1 MIRAVAGLFKGS
13 GKTPSKMMAIAI
25 SAGMR
30 YKHSMASLLRYEVD
44 DNPPKIVWG
53 HQRLLIDDLT
63 IVTLAVPVP
72 QLALTYAPSE
82 ALP

>member
-1 MIRAVAGLFKGS
+1 
-13 GKTPSKMMAIAI
+13 
-25 SAGMR
+25 
-30 YKHSMASLLRYEVD
+30 MASLLRYEVD

-63 IVTLAVPVP
+63 IVTLAVPAP